1 MTFTVTYRDKS
12 GKKVQEA
19 FEAESRAEL
28 FGQLKERHINALKID
43 LGAPK
48 ATRSSGVTLSSKI
61 VKIIAAGIVLA
72 ICGIC
77 VLLFSSSEEEE
88 IHSKKTEIKVKSKPI
103 SVTDVDLPKTVVSNS
118 VTVKKAIEQK
128 FGPGYYEGRKIMS
141 ASTNASGYA
150 TIITVGDDGRRKRH
164 IVAPPPIFKHATDE
178 VIMIALMTPE
188 DQEIP
193 PLPDLGGKHADEEF
207 RASLKTP
214 ITISATDS
222 ERVRAYKEAVKL
234 ARREILERLDQ
245 GEHFA
250 DIIQDH
256 CKLKNENG
264 AIRLEAI
271 TELRKIEK
279 NDGAEAAIKYRD
291 QINDAFNRMGISPI
305 ELSEQST
312 NNQ

>member
-1 MTFTVTYRDKS
+1 MGWNGSDKVAERAVS
-12 GKKVQEA
+12 SFKKK
-19 FEAESRAEL
+19 ESPKSTRKL
-28 FGQLKERHINALKID
+28 RVV
-43 LGAPK
+43 LGILLPI
-48 ATRSSGVTLSSKI
+48 LI
-61 VKIIAAGIVLA
+61 CIIAGYFI
-72 ICGIC
+72 
-77 VLLFSSSEEEE
+77 FSNTEDNLPNPTEKEEKPKSTRR
-88 IHSKKTEIKVKSKPI
+88 IITPNVKVE
-103 SVTDVDLPKTVVSNS
+103 LPKPVASNS
-118 VTVKKAIEQK
+118 VVKSEPKV
-128 FGPGYYEGRKIMS
+128 GPGYYDGRKIVS
-141 ASTNASGYA
+141 ATTNATGYA
-150 TIITVGDDGRRKRH
+150 TIITVGEDGRKKRH
-164 IVAPPPIFKHATDE
+164 IVAPPPIFEHATDE

-207 RASLKTP
+207 RASLKTA

-291 QINDAFNRMGISPI
+291 QVNDAFNRMGISPI